1 MSIKRVITDVLSVG
15 VVISYL
21 ELKHIHY
28 FSEQSEINNSYRFS
42 INITPDIAGY
52 QPHDKSN

>member
-1 MSIKRVITDVLSVG
+1 MIIKRVITDVLSVG

-28 FSEQSEINNSYRFS
+28 FSEQSEINNS